1 MKKKTYEELVK
12 ESPVTYEMYAN
23 MEDDG
28 NRYEISDGVL
38 ELLSPTPSTIHQMI
52 RTDQAPLDFILSDTE
67 VRQPDLLMIHHSR
80 KSIIGKW
87 GIFGAPNLVVE
98 ITSEHTLKR
107 DKVIKRNVYA
117 NYGGAILTGRRPLRV
132 SRSLRRRQYDPLS
145 ERALR
150 LVQHERY
157 PAQPADPSG
166 DVEVGDFEI

>member
-52 RTDQAPLDFILSDTE
+52 RTELQFSLYRSCQDDFIIIQAPLDFILSDTE

-80 KSIIGKW
+80 
-87 GIFGAPNLVVE
+87 N
-98 ITSEHTLKR
+98 
-107 DKVIKRNVYA
+107 
-117 NYGGAILTGRRPLRV
+117 
-132 SRSLRRRQYDPLS
+132 PLS
-145 ERALR
+145 ANGEFSVRPISSWRLR
-150 LVQHERY
+150 LNIR
-157 PAQPADPSG
+157 SNG
-166 DVEVGDFEI
+166 IK